1 MPLLRRISLVV
12 SLCAVFAGTAA
23 AQVPDST
30 VQDSV
35 YMLPPI
41 EVVGTIQPFASP
53 NVGSGVPARVTII
66 SGAEIDAPEPRILSD
81 VLQTQAGFSTYDD
94 LGTPYKLNISSRGF
108 YASPVVG
115 LPQGVAVFLDGV
127 RQNEPD
133 AAQVNFDLLPL
144 EHVKRIELLS
154 GNGSLLGRNAL
165 GGAVNLVT
173 RRGEGPLN
181 GELELMGGTFGAFS
195 AEASLGATT
204 RDGFDWYA
212 GGGYNREDGWR
223 QVTGAKQY
231 NGFVNLGKTWNSGGL
246 RFQAYG
252 AESDVQTAGSLP
264 ESVFEVKPD
273 SNLSAND
280 FEDLNS
286 IQVALLG
293 YRKLGSGQGSFNLFY
308 RRHNA
313 DRFNANQPSDPDTFG
328 ESRNRVFG
336 GTIDYRLATSAGSLP
351 LGLRFGVD
359 GSTSSTAVRLFADS
373 VKFGGDRSLTTDVE
387 SPVSDI
393 AAFGMADLV
402 VGRAT
407 FSGGLRYDYVRG
419 PFRNLLDPTRD
430 TTQTWSRLNP
440 RIGADVDLG
449 SGVSVFGSWGTAFR
463 APSVIEVACAD
474 PEEPC
479 PLPFA
484 LGDDP
489 PIDPVVASTFE
500 LGARYTTGSWYFTGS
515 AYRSYVKNDI
525 ILFPYEEDEGEPEGS
540 TIDGYFDNIDKT
552 RREGLELTT
561 RFAFGPG
568 HMLYANY
575 AWTRATF
582 QTTTEVFS
590 IREEEEGVE
599 NVAEPGDK
607 FPLVPE
613 HQVKAGINLRFP
625 VGLRAGADV
634 RWIGEQYLRG
644 DEAND
649 TDPLDS
655 YFVADARLGWEVG
668 PWEVVGA
675 VTNLFQNRYATFGT
689 FNINQG
695 AVGGPQLERFL
706 TPGQER
712 QFRLIVQRAFGR
724 DRD

>member
-1 MPLLRRISLVV
+1 V
-12 SLCAVFAGTAA
+12 
-23 AQVPDST
+23 
-30 VQDSV
+30 
-35 YMLPPI
+35 
-41 EVVGTIQPFASP
+41 
-53 NVGSGVPARVTII
+53 
-66 SGAEIDAPEPRILSD
+66 
-81 VLQTQAGFSTYDD
+81 
-94 LGTPYKLNISSRGF
+94 
-108 YASPVVG
+108 
-115 LPQGVAVFLDGV
+115 
-127 RQNEPD
+127 
-133 AAQVNFDLLPL
+133 
-144 EHVKRIELLS
+144 
-154 GNGSLLGRNAL
+154 
-165 GGAVNLVT
+165 
-173 RRGEGPLN
+173 
-181 GELELMGGTFGAFS
+181 ELMGGTFGSAS
-195 AEASLGATT
+195 AEASVGGTAG
-204 RDGFDWYA
+204 RGHDYYV

-313 DRFNANQPSDPDTFG
+313 DRFNANQPTDPDTYG

-387 SPVSDI
+387 SPVSDL

-489 PIDPVVASTFE
+489 PIDAVVASTFE

-525 ILFPYEEDEGEPEGS
+525 VLFPYEEDEGEPEGS

-568 HMLYANY
+568 HLPDHD
-575 AWTRATF
+575 RGLLDPRGGGGR
-582 QTTTEVFS
+582 
-590 IREEEEGVE
+590 RERG
-599 NVAEPGDK
+599 
-607 FPLVPE
+607 
-613 HQVKAGINLRFP
+613 
-625 VGLRAGADV
+625 RAGRQVPAGARAPDQGGHQPALPRGAPRRRRRALDRRAV
-634 RWIGEQYLRG
+634 PARRRGQRHRPARQLLRRRRAAG
-644 DEAND
+644 
-649 TDPLDS
+649 
-655 YFVADARLGWEVG
+655 LGG
-668 PWEVVGA
+668 
-675 VTNLFQNRYATFGT
+675 
-689 FNINQG
+689 G
-695 AVGGPQLERFL
+695 AVGGHRRSHEPLPEPLRHLRYLQHQPGGGGRAAVGAVPDAGAGTAVPPHRAARLRSRSRL
-706 TPGQER
+706 TR
-712 QFRLIVQRAFGR
+712 TWCK
-724 DRD
+724 